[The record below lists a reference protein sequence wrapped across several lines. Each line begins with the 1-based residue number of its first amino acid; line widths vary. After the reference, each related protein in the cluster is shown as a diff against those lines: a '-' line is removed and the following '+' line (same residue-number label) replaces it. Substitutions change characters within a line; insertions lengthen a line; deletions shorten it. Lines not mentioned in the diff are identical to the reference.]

1 MNQKASQPLPLNVS
15 SNASG
20 ALRLILQDY
29 DLPEA
34 YSQLVTGPWR
44 VVAQAVLDQYG
55 EDSDAWNRMT
65 WFSRILCT
73 AIQTSFQRGSTDAV
87 ADALNGFKIWLHSY
101 EEENDSIHLVISA
114 ADYVC
119 SRLLTQIGEDIA
131 NLEQTTETRT
141 DTDTGGEDTTPPE
154 TAAAEAPTENTAAAV
169 AKVLHVE
176 EVEATEVETVAQQDS
191 LDEYTTPAI
200 DTDKQQSQQDYLDIP
215 VFQSTGATKTR
226 GDNSMD
232 ILSQAAPAEP
242 TLQEAE
248 LEVPSLGQVPASK
261 PAAEKTSSGQVQVPM
276 GTWLG
281 FHDQDMPTLA
291 KLAVYD
297 RGNDSYIFANKQG
310 LLVRQLT
317 KLELQRLIESE
328 LVELIESRSVIR

>member
-55 EDSDAWNRMT
+55 DDSDAWNRMV

-73 AIQTSFQRGSTDAV
+73 AIQTSFQRESTDAV

-131 NLEQTTETRT
+131 NLEQATEANT
-141 DTDTGGEDTTPPE
+141 DTDAESTTPE
-154 TAAAEAPTENTAAAV
+154 TTAAGALNENTAEAV
-169 AKVLHVE
+169 ARVLEVE
-176 EVEATEVETVAQQDS
+176 EVELEEVKEAGTMAQQ
-191 LDEYTTPAI
+191 ENPEECTTAC
-200 DTDKQQSQQDYLDIP
+200 TETAEQKSHEDYMDIP
-215 VFQSTGATKTR
+215 VFQSTGATKTW

-232 ILSQAAPAEP
+232 ILSQAAPAEA
-242 TLQEAE
+242 TLQESE
-248 LEVPSLGQVPASK
+248 LEVPSLGQVPTSQ
-261 PAAEKTSSGQVQVPM
+261 PAAERASSSQVQVPM

-328 LVELIESRSVIR
+328 LVELVESRSVIR